1 MQFEEIKNYLERYR
15 SEGKKVF
22 ATSSFQTH
30 SIPML
35 HIISRIDKSIPV
47 FFINTGFHFPET
59 LKFRD
64 KITEQL
70 GLNLVDLHSMVSR
83 NLQMDNNHQF
93 YFTSDPDYCCFINK
107 TQPMEPILG
116 EFDVWMNGI
125 RADQNA
131 NRKNMQIEQP
141 APKDAIRFHPML
153 DWNMK
158 MIYDYIRKFNL
169 PKHPLEN
176 AGYMSIGCEPC
187 TRKMSLD
194 NDRGGRWFGM
204 NKTECGL
211 HTDLVKK

>member
-1 MQFEEIKNYLERYR
+1 
-15 SEGKKVF
+15 
-22 ATSSFQTH
+22 
-30 SIPML
+30 
-35 HIISRIDKSIPV
+35 PV
-47 FFINTGFHFPET
+47 
-59 LKFRD
+59 
-64 KITEQL
+64 
-70 GLNLVDLHSMVSR
+70 
-83 NLQMDNNHQF
+83 
-93 YFTSDPDYCCFINK
+93 
-107 TQPMEPILG
+107 LG

-158 MIYDYIRKFNL
+158 MIYDYIREHNL

-187 TRKMSLD
+187 TRKMSFE